1 MTELSTTS
9 GVTCPQ
15 VRVWDEGVLFR
26 VYWKLKGS
34 LTALNPRSCSQA
46 AGHLC
51 MFCEGKLRKGL
62 TALSPYSCSWEMAN
76 SKGIIVADA
85 GPDSVRRGA
94 SIQGLQDHN
103 MPEH

>member
-46 AGHLC
+46 ADPLC
-51 MFCEGKLRKGL
+51 MHVKG
-62 TALSPYSCSWEMAN
+62 TER
-76 SKGIIVADA
+76 
-85 GPDSVRRGA
+85 GPDCSVTKQCCK
-94 SIQGLQDHN
+94 QGD
-103 MPEH
+103 

>member
-34 LTALNPRSCSQA
+34 LTALNPRSCSWA
-46 AGHLC
+46 ADPSC
-51 MFCEGKLRKGL
+51 MAVKEAERR
-62 TALSPYSCSWEMAN
+62 PDCSVTKQ
-76 SKGIIVADA
+76 SQ
-85 GPDSVRRGA
+85 
-94 SIQGLQDHN
+94 QGNGQWQREDYDRHRA
-103 MPEH
+103 